1 MHLWPHRVKFYCRLL
16 SISCLI
22 QISIQSVFSMSY
34 AFILGGNPWGC
45 YVCLCVGCWL
55 SSEITKQTCC
65 FKLIEKLPEEL
76 TLPFPLS
83 HPPATTPSPSSPS
96 LSPPSAPR
104 CGCFQPQTPSL
115 TQHLISPHS
124 PSHQCFIFSSVFYP
138 LLFSSY
144 SSLSIG
150 TPLPPPRVLAWM
162 ATIVSLLSVG
172 MKVGLLYKPGDGLRN
187 GED

>member
-1 MHLWPHRVKFYCRLL
+1 MFVHLWPHRVKFYCRLL
-16 SISCLI
+16 SIRCLI
-22 QISIQSVFSMSY
+22 QISVQSVFSMSY
-34 AFILGGNPWGC
+34 AFVLGGNPCGC

-76 TLPFPLS
+76 TLPFPSS
-83 HPPATTPSPSSPS
+83 HPPATTPSPSSPF
-96 LSPPSAPR
+96 LSSPSAPR

-115 TQHLISPHS
+115 TQHLI
-124 PSHQCFIFSSVFYP
+124 FSSFFVTSVFHSSP

-150 TPLPPPRVLAWM
+150 TPLFPWVLAWM

>member
-34 AFILGGNPWGC
+34 AFVLGGNPCGC

-124 PSHQCFIFSSVFYP
+124 PSHQCFIP
-138 LLFSSY
+138 LLCI
-144 SSLSIG
+144 LS
-150 TPLPPPRVLAWM
+150 TLVFLLLLPLHWNPTSPPPPPSAGLNGDN
-162 ATIVSLLSVG
+162 SVVIISG
-172 MKVGLLYKPGDGLRN
+172 YESGPVI
-187 GED
+187 